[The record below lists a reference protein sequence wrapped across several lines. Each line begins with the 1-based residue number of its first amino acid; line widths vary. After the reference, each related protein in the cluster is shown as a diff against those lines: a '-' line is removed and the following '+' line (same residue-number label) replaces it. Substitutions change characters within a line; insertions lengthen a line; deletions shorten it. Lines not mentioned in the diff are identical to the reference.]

1 MEIVKIIKK
10 VDFQTVGETFNDR
23 LTRDF
28 VFFFNIKNNRAEIV
42 FASINRD
49 HVHILIDGY

>member
-1 MEIVKIIKK
+1 MEIEKIIKK

-28 VFFFNIKNNRAEIV
+28 GFFYIKNNRAEIV
-42 FASINRD
+42 FASIETMF
-49 HVHILIDGY
+49 IS